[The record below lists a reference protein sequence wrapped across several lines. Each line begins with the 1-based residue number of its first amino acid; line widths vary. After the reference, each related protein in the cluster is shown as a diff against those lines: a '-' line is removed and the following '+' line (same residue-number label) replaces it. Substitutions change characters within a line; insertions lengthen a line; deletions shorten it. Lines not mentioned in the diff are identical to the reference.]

1 MAADT
6 RISNRSLYAEKD
18 LPFFGTTRV
27 ANKGVD
33 VTLIVRPSHTAEAVK
48 AARRCGVCGISTAVL
63 EVTQTDPP
71 DQRTLEHFCTLTG
84 RLVFEDQQLLEVHSI
99 PADTKILV
107 AEDCTAEAFSKAVS
121 AIKKRKGEGGA

>member
-1 MAADT
+1 M
-6 RISNRSLYAEKD
+6 LKD

-84 RLVFEDQQLLEVHSI
+84 RLVLRISSCWKSI
-99 PADTKILV
+99 PFLLTQRYWSQRTARQRHFPKRCLPSKREKGK
-107 AEDCTAEAFSKAVS
+107 AEPESDKTG
-121 AIKKRKGEGGA
+121 IIW

>member
-1 MAADT
+1 M
-6 RISNRSLYAEKD
+6 LKD

-33 VTLIVRPSHTAEAVK
+33 VALIVRPSHTAEAVK

-84 RLVFEDQQLLEVHSI
+84 RLVFEDQQLLEVHS
-99 PADTKILV
+99 
-107 AEDCTAEAFSKAVS
+107 S
-121 AIKKRKGEGGA
+121 

>member
-1 MAADT
+1 M
-6 RISNRSLYAEKD
+6 LKD
-18 LPFFGTTRV
+18 LPFFGTTCV

-33 VTLIVRPSHTAEAVK
+33 VALIVRPSHTAEAVK
-48 AARRCGVCGISTAVL
+48 AASRCGVCGISTAVL

-71 DQRTLEHFCTLTG
+71 DQRTLEYFCTLTG

-107 AEDCTAEAFSKAVS
+107 AEDCTAEAKAVS
-121 AIKKRKGEGGA
+121 AMKKRKGEGGA

>member
-1 MAADT
+1 M
-6 RISNRSLYAEKD
+6 LKD

-33 VTLIVRPSHTAEAVK
+33 VALIVRPSHTAEAVK

-71 DQRTLEHFCTLTG
+71 DQRQRHFPKRCLPSKREKGKAEPESDETG
-84 RLVFEDQQLLEVHSI
+84 I
-99 PADTKILV
+99 IW
-107 AEDCTAEAFSKAVS
+107 
-121 AIKKRKGEGGA
+121 

>member
-1 MAADT
+1 M
-6 RISNRSLYAEKD
+6 LKD

-33 VTLIVRPSHTAEAVK
+33 VALIVRPSHTAEAVK
-48 AARRCGVCGISTAVL
+48 AARRCGVCGISTAML